1 MTDSP
6 RSLHPTWIAF
16 GWFIAAALTS
26 LFVLALIALGIAG
39 ESASDESIWFGL
51 ALFMGFLIA
60 GYFVGMRVGRAPVI
74 YGLSM
79 GLFSVIVWFAL
90 NLFLGEPTGETSW
103 RSLDLRTTIT
113 LLLLQAIAAA
123 LGVWLGVRS
132 LTRGSARS

>member
-26 LFVLALIALGIAG
+26 LFVLGLIALGIIG
-39 ESASDESIWFGL
+39 ENASDESLWFGF
-51 ALFMGFLIA
+51 ALFAAFLVA
-60 GYFVGMRVGRAPVI
+60 GYFVGMRVARAPVI
-74 YGLSM
+74 YGISM
-79 GLFSVIVWFAL
+79 GAFSIIAWFAL

-113 LLLLQAIAAA
+113 LLLLQAIAAVI
-123 LGVWLGVRS
+123 GVWLGVRS
-132 LTRGSARS
+132 LTRGSARA